1 MNMTEWIYDRSGYP
15 QIILD
20 GDRFL
25 DRGGINTIGWKDGT
39 GAFTPTGHPAGWFE
53 DGVLSDIENLCVGF
67 TADATGKIPARPAEV
82 RARPM
87 PNLAESP
94 ERPEFRPTP
103 SRPESG
109 DFSTIPL
116 DYVFDDKRTQMYV

>member
-1 MNMTEWIYDRSGYP
+1 MAEWIYDRSGHP
-15 QIILD
+15 QIIVD

-25 DRGGINTIGWKDGT
+25 DRGGINTIGWNDGT
-39 GAFTPTGHPAGWFE
+39 ATFTPTGHPAGWFE
-53 DGVLSDIENLCVGF
+53 DGVLSDVENQCVGF
-67 TADATGKIPARPAEV
+67 TGDATGKVPARPDEL
-82 RARPM
+82 RARQM

-94 ERPEFRPTP
+94 DRPDFKAAPNRPAA
-103 SRPESG
+103 G